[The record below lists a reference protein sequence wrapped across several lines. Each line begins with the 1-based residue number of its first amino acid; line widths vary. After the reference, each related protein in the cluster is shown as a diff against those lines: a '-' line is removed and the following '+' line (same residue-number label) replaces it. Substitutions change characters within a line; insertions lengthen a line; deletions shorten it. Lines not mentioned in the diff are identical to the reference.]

1 LVGKAS
7 YSTPLAAA
15 ITCNNPERKEKKKRK
30 ERQRDGWMDGWI
42 DDDGV
47 ACMAAWA
54 WATTSTSGRPGSTI
68 L

>member
-30 ERQRDGWMDGWI
+30 ERQRDGWMDGWM
-42 DDDGV
+42 D
-47 ACMAAWA
+47 
-54 WATTSTSGRPGSTI
+54 R
-68 L
+68 